1 MTNEETKFLHSSFL
15 ILNFLIPRDQYTHRM
30 PEHILRWGL
39 LGTARI
45 NRAVIPPLRNSAR
58 NTLTAVASRSSE
70 KVKAYADEWGIERRF
85 DSYEALLADPNI
97 DVVYISLP
105 NSLHAEWTAK
115 AIEAGKHVLCEK
127 PFTTTVD
134 EIDVILSLLKVRP
147 RVVAEAFMYRH
158 HPQTLGVKA
167 AIDAGKIGE
176 VMTVRGSFSFTQSRG
191 GDVRLNK
198 ELAGG
203 SLWDVG
209 CYPVSYARMILGEEP
224 VEVFAWQTIGPS
236 GVDEMFAGQ
245 LRFASG
251 KVAQIDSS
259 FRVPF
264 RTNIEIVGTDGLIV
278 VQAPFKPQADS
289 KVYIGTASDQLELL
303 PLPTGDLYQGEIEDM
318 ADAILDGKPPRI
330 SLQDSRNN
338 IATLVALYKS
348 ARMGQVVQVN

>member
-1 MTNEETKFLHSSFL
+1 MA
-15 ILNFLIPRDQYTHRM
+15 
-30 PEHILRWGL
+30 EHILRWGL

-45 NRAVIPPLRNSAR
+45 NRSVIPPLRNSAR
-58 NTLTAVASRSSE
+58 NKLTAVCSRSAD

-85 DSYEALLADPNI
+85 DSYEAMLADPDI

-105 NSLHAEWTAK
+105 NSMHAEWTMK
-115 AIEAGKHVLCEK
+115 AVEAGKHVLCEK
-127 PFTTTVD
+127 PFTTTVE
-134 EIDVILSLLKVRP
+134 EIDVLLALLKVRP

-167 AIDAGKIGE
+167 MIDEGKIGE
-176 VMTVRGSFSFTQSRG
+176 VMNIRGSFSFTQSRG

-198 ELAGG
+198 DLDGG

-209 CYPVSYARMILGEEP
+209 CYPVSYARTIMGEEP
-224 VEVFAWQTIGPS
+224 VEVFGWQTLGPS

-245 LRFASG
+245 MRFASG
-251 KVAQIDSS
+251 KTAQFDSG

-264 RTNIEIVGTDGLIV
+264 RTNMEIVGTEGIIV
-278 VQAPFKPQADS
+278 VQAPFKPFPDS
-289 KVYIGTASDQLELL
+289 KVWIGTASDKLELVQ
-303 PLPTGDLYQGEIEDM
+303 LPTGELYQGEVEDM

-338 IATLVALYKS
+338 VAALVALYKS
-348 ARMGQVVQVN
+348 AASGQPVRLN

>member
-1 MTNEETKFLHSSFL
+1 MAE
-15 ILNFLIPRDQYTHRM
+15 Y
-30 PEHILRWGL
+30 ILRWGL

-45 NRAVIPPLRNSAR
+45 NRAVIPPLRNSPR
-58 NTLTAVASRSSE
+58 NKLTAVASRSGE
-70 KVKAYADEWGIERRF
+70 KVNTYADEWGIERRF
-85 DSYEALLADPNI
+85 DSYEAMLADPDI

-127 PFTTTVD
+127 PFTTTVE
-134 EIDVILSLLKVRP
+134 EIDVLLSLLKVRP

-167 AIDAGKIGE
+167 LIDAGAIGE
-176 VMTVRGSFSFTQSRG
+176 VMTLRGSFSFTQSRG

-198 ELAGG
+198 DLAGG

-209 CYPVSYARMILGEEP
+209 CYPVSYARTMFGEEP
-224 VEVFAWQTIGPS
+224 VEVFGWQTLGPS

-245 LRFASG
+245 LRFGSG
-251 KVAQIDSS
+251 KVAQFDSG

-264 RTNIEIVGTDGLIV
+264 RTNMEIVGTEGIIV
-278 VQAPFKPQADS
+278 VQAPFKPLADS
-289 KVYIGTASDQLELL
+289 PVYIGKASDQLEQVTL
-303 PLPTGDLYQGEIEDM
+303 PSGDLYQGEIEDM
-318 ADAILDGKPPRI
+318 ADAILDGKSPRI

-338 IATLVALYKS
+338 VATLVALYKS
-348 ARMGQVVQVN
+348 AATGRPVPVN

>member
-1 MTNEETKFLHSSFL
+1 MA
-15 ILNFLIPRDQYTHRM
+15 
-30 PEHILRWGL
+30 EHILRWGL

-45 NRAVIPPLRNSAR
+45 NRSVISPLRNSPR
-58 NTLTAVASRSSE
+58 NRLSAVASRSAE
-70 KVKAYADEWGIERRF
+70 KAHSYADEWKIERHF
-85 DSYEALLADPNI
+85 GSYEALLADPDI
-97 DVVYISLP
+97 EVVYISLP

-127 PFTTTVD
+127 PFTTTVE

-167 AIDAGKIGE
+167 LIEAGKIGE
-176 VMTVRGSFSFTQSRG
+176 VMTLRGSFSFTQSRG

-198 ELAGG
+198 DLDGG

-209 CYPVSYARMILGEEP
+209 CYPVSYVRTMLGEEP
-224 VEVFAWQTIGPS
+224 VEVFAWQTLGPS

-251 KVAQIDSS
+251 KVAQIDSG

-264 RTNIEIVGTDGLIV
+264 RTHMEIVGTEGIIV
-278 VQAPFKPQADS
+278 IEAPFKPLPDS
-289 KVYIGTASDQLELL
+289 KVYIGKASDQLERVEL
-303 PLPTGDLYQGEIEDM
+303 PSADLYQGEIEDM
-318 ADAILDGKPPRI
+318 ADAILNGTPPRI

-338 IATLVALYKS
+338 VAALVALYKS
-348 ARMGQVVQVN
+348 AALGKPVALS

>member
-1 MTNEETKFLHSSFL
+1 MA
-15 ILNFLIPRDQYTHRM
+15 
-30 PEHILRWGL
+30 EHILRWGL

-45 NRAVIPPLRNSAR
+45 NRAVIPPLRNSSR
-58 NTLTAVASRSSE
+58 NKLTAVASRSGE
-70 KVKAYADEWGIERRF
+70 KVSTYADEWGIERRF
-85 DSYEALLADPNI
+85 NSYEALLADPDI

-127 PFTTTVD
+127 PFTTTVE
-134 EIDVILSLLKVRP
+134 EIDVLLSLLKVRP

-167 AIDAGKIGE
+167 LIDAGKIGE
-176 VMTVRGSFSFTQSRG
+176 VMALRGSFSFTQSRD

-198 ELAGG
+198 DLAGG

-209 CYPVSYARMILGEEP
+209 CYPVSYARTMLGEEP
-224 VEVFAWQTIGPS
+224 TEVFGWQTVGPS
-236 GVDEMFAGQ
+236 GVDEMFFGQ
-245 LRFASG
+245 MRFRDG
-251 KVAQIDSS
+251 KVAQFDSG

-264 RTNIEIVGTDGLIV
+264 RTHMEIVGTEGIIV
-278 VQAPFKPQADS
+278 VQAPFKPLPDS
-289 KVYIGTASDQLELL
+289 PVYIGKASDQLERVAL
-303 PLPTGDLYQGEIEDM
+303 PNGDLYQGEIEDM

-348 ARMGQVVQVN
+348 AATGKPVLIN